1 MQDSKR
7 YPAYCRIA
15 QSVEQRTV
23 NAEVVSSSLT
33 LTAKTELNTPLK
45 KMRTTLSLLNEK
57 SDEIFARIVDKVLLT
72 ILSFNY
78 KVIQPHAPLNNVSQ

>member
-1 MQDSKR
+1 
-7 YPAYCRIA
+7 
-15 QSVEQRTV
+15 
-23 NAEVVSSSLT
+23 
-33 LTAKTELNTPLK
+33 
-45 KMRTTLSLLNEK
+45 MRTTLSLLNEK